1 MNIGN
6 MILMPVLAD
15 PAWGASFHL
24 GGDRGWWAG
33 GVCSTRTRS
42 RLVALVCV
50 FTNSLFRFWFF
61 LGEKQNFIL

>member
-33 GVCSTRTRS
+33 GVCSTRTS
-42 RLVALVCV
+42 K
-50 FTNSLFRFWFF
+50 FSSF
-61 LGEKQNFIL
+61 LQEILPT